1 MIQAQIH
8 QGRVEARE
16 PIPAEWEGQLVKIT
30 PFSPDDPLPDLEQRL
45 AALHAMGPMEI
56 GPDEQTSIQSALA
69 EVNAASKAA
78 MDALAS
84 RHP

>member
-8 QGRVEARE
+8 HGRVEVCD
-16 PIPAEWEGQLVKIT
+16 PVPVEWEGQMVKII
-30 PFSPDDPLPDLEQRL
+30 PLSPDDPLPDLEQRL
-45 AALHAMGPMEI
+45 AALHAMGPMEFES
-56 GPDEQTSIQSALA
+56 DEQMSIQNALA